1 MQNKHKNAA
10 KIIAAAIFFALNAA
24 TFGGCKKETYLDPTT
39 LFENNEGLTFNGDS
53 VSFSERK
60 MMRTFKDGVA
70 EEGFVVSY
78 TVQGDNPDYTWV
90 DSGGL
95 YIELMGETVVVDEA
109 TNQTEALYHD
119 IVIFQDPATY
129 GQPTIASNACVW
141 IVENGVATH
150 GGTEEGAGFR
160 TDMSFVLS
168 RNPVQVKIVYY
179 NEAYYFMLDKTCKV
193 KIDANTT
200 FNNAERFVNK
210 DKFFKAGKR
219 KLGFRT
225 AMTPA
230 TYSKISYELG
240 NDAALSA
247 LQSMKFEV

>member
-1 MQNKHKNAA
+1 MKNKCRYAVRL
-10 KIIAAAIFFALNAA
+10 IATIMLIAISVGVS
-24 TFGGCKKETYLDPTT
+24 GGCGREKYLDPSTI
-39 LFENNEGLTFNGDS
+39 FENTEGLTFNGNS
-53 VSFSERK
+53 VKFSEKK
-60 MMRTFKDGVA
+60 MARTFKDGVT

-78 TVQGDNPDYTWV
+78 TVQGDDPNYTWV

-95 YIELMGETVVVDEA
+95 YVELVDETVVVDEA
-109 TNQTEALYHD
+109 TEAKETLYHD

-129 GQPTIASNACVW
+129 GTPTVASNACVW
-141 IVENGVATH
+141 IVENGVPTH
-150 GGTEEGAGFR
+150 GGTEEGAGYR
-160 TDMSFVLS
+160 TDMSFVVS
-168 RNPVQVKIVYY
+168 RNPIQVKIVYY

-193 KIDANTT
+193 KIDANTV
-200 FNNAERFVNK
+200 FANPERFINK

-230 TYSKISYELG
+230 TYSKINIELG

-247 LQSMKFEV
+247 LKSMKFEV